1 LVERIPAT
9 AVPAVQRETA
19 ETAELLPAAT
29 RSAGTISVVPQPQVI
44 SPVEMR
50 RAQPLVVETKAA
62 TAQAAMH
69 LQAKAMAEAPMAP
82 ALSVEPQRTDVE
94 SAQRPPVATR
104 RMTAMTV
111 ATLAMPTAVMLMPVT
126 LMAELVG
133 LQTAATR
140 RRVTEVLVA
149 KVATAATQIP
159 AMPMVATAAMRM
171 QLRQVPVLIRQ
182 PMPSEAAVGPGPLVM
197 QPAEA
202 AESLVMVVLLE
213 TDSVARPMLMAEP
226 QTAVTQQAEKR
237 LVAMVALPKA
247 MPPVG

>member
-1 LVERIPAT
+1 
-9 AVPAVQRETA
+9 
-19 ETAELLPAAT
+19 
-29 RSAGTISVVPQPQVI
+29 
-44 SPVEMR
+44 
-50 RAQPLVVETKAA
+50 
-62 TAQAAMH
+62 
-69 LQAKAMAEAPMAP
+69 
-82 ALSVEPQRTDVE
+82 
-94 SAQRPPVATR
+94 
-104 RMTAMTV
+104 
-111 ATLAMPTAVMLMPVT
+111 
-126 LMAELVG
+126 
-133 LQTAATR
+133 
-140 RRVTEVLVA
+140 VA